1 MLLEDASNDIVRLE
15 NEVGVLLER
24 IAELEGQL
32 YIYTRPEVAVK
43 DVEGEIRKIKNKR
56 NEIPAEAKEHGKKR
70 SEEFFNEIDN
80 IIALRDAPPSKILKV
95 APAPRSIPLLPVT
108 SKKGKKKRNRESSTK
123 PSTESSVPESSTPS
137 PEPSVSV
144 PEPSTPSEP
153 SVSVPEPTNRNLL
166 KRERSASPP
175 PAPQLPEQV
184 QIIVS
189 PKKRKK
195 EKE

>member
-1 MLLEDASNDIVRLE
+1 MKDVLLEDASNDIERLE
-15 NEVGVLLER
+15 NEASVLLDR

-32 YIYTRPEVAVK
+32 YVYTKPEVAVK
-43 DVEGEIRKIKNKR
+43 DIQDEIRKIKNKR

-70 SEEFFNEIDN
+70 SEEFVNEIDN

-108 SKKGKKKRNRESSTK
+108 SKKGKKKKNRESRTK
-123 PSTESSVPESSTPS
+123 PSTEPSVPVPKV
-137 PEPSVSV
+137 PSV
-144 PEPSTPSEP
+144 PEPSTPSPEP
-153 SVSVPEPTNRNLL
+153 RVSVPEPSVPEPTNKNLL

-175 PAPQLPEQV
+175 PAPQLPA
-184 QIIVS
+184 VS

-195 EKE
+195 EKG